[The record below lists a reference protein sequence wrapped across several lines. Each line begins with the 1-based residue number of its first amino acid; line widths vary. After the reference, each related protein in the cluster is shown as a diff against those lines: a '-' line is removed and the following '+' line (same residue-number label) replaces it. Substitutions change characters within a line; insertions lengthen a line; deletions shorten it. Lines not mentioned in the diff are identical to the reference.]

1 MKVQASVDKLVRCT
15 LACQASPGQRLR
27 LGRVVVNYGALTS
40 CLLWW
45 LFLQDRYPD
54 LTIMQAIYW
63 SVVTATTIGRP
74 AAADLI
80 HGRGSHAQTY
90 IEAVGSCSL
99 SCQASPQ

>member
-1 MKVQASVDKLVRCT
+1 VVHSPCHS
-15 LACQASPGQRLR
+15 LAWF
-27 LGRVVVNYGALTS
+27 GRMVLAHGALTDAS
-40 CLLWW
+40 CGVC
-45 LFLQDRYPD
+45 FLQDRYPD

-80 HGRGSHAQTY
+80 HGRESHAQTY
-90 IEAVGSCSL
+90 IEAMGSCSL